1 MSGGFAD
8 ILESIGKKD
17 RGKLESKIPAWA
29 DVEIEVPSSLNFQQC
44 SGQSAALYKA
54 SLISENC
61 RVADLTGGLGV
72 DSWAFALRAA
82 ALWYNERDE
91 ALRFAVERNFARLGI
106 GNVVFN
112 GFDIDAA
119 SAGWQE
125 ELRTFRP
132 DVVYLDPARRSDSGR
147 KVFLLEECSPDV
159 LTLMPLLLE
168 IAPRVIIKV
177 SPMADLTM
185 LRRRLGSKLEEL
197 HVVGSGGECKE
208 VLCLCARSAGFRGIV
223 LFEDG
228 CTFNSSWGSAPGACS
243 NNNVDAEAGTSG
255 ELLFVPSAAMTKSG
269 LGPGIC
275 LMGYSEELQHFGK
288 YWQVVENLPFASSVI
303 KTLRRRYP
311 QADVSSKGL
320 PVSAEELRKKLGVKP
335 GGPVQIIACNLSGD
349 RRLMVCEPL
358 NSAD

>member
-1 MSGGFAD
+1 M
-8 ILESIGKKD
+8 
-17 RGKLESKIPAWA
+17 
-29 DVEIEVPSSLNFQQC
+29 
-44 SGQSAALYKA
+44 
-54 SLISENC
+54 
-61 RVADLTGGLGV
+61 
-72 DSWAFALRAA
+72 
-82 ALWYNERDE
+82 
-91 ALRFAVERNFARLGI
+91 
-106 GNVVFN
+106 
-112 GFDIDAA
+112 
-119 SAGWQE
+119 
-125 ELRTFRP
+125 
-132 DVVYLDPARRSDSGR
+132 
-147 KVFLLEECSPDV
+147 

-185 LRRRLGSKLEEL
+185 LRRRLGDKLEEL
-197 HVVGSGGECKE
+197 HVVGSEGECKE
-208 VLCLCARSAGFRGIV
+208 VLCLCARSAGYRGIV

-243 NNNVDAEAGTSG
+243 DNKTDAEAGTSG

>member
-8 ILESIGKKD
+8 ILESIWKKD

-29 DVEIEVPSSLNFQQC
+29 GVEIEVPSSLNFQQC

-72 DSWAFALRAA
+72 DSWAFASRAA
-82 ALWYNERDE
+82 ALWYNDRDV
-91 ALRFAVERNFARLGI
+91 ALRSAVERNFARLGI

-112 GFDIDAA
+112 GFEIDAA

-125 ELRTFRP
+125 ELRAFRP

-177 SPMADLTM
+177 APMADLTM
-185 LRRRLGSKLEEL
+185 LRRRLGDKL
-197 HVVGSGGECKE
+197 
-208 VLCLCARSAGFRGIV
+208 
-223 LFEDG
+223 
-228 CTFNSSWGSAPGACS
+228 
-243 NNNVDAEAGTSG
+243 
-255 ELLFVPSAAMTKSG
+255 
-269 LGPGIC
+269 
-275 LMGYSEELQHFGK
+275 
-288 YWQVVENLPFASSVI
+288 
-303 KTLRRRYP
+303 
-311 QADVSSKGL
+311 
-320 PVSAEELRKKLGVKP
+320 
-335 GGPVQIIACNLSGD
+335 
-349 RRLMVCEPL
+349 
-358 NSAD
+358 